1 VSLPPQINL
10 PPPSSAAL
18 GHSHK
23 LTRHIV
29 EAIEAAGG
37 AISFSRYMDLA
48 LYAPGLG
55 YYASGTAK
63 FGVSGDFITAPELS
77 PLFGQSLACVI
88 DEVLSQVEHA
98 HSVQEASAHAAGVPV
113 STDILELGAGS
124 GRLAVNVLQQ
134 LESMGRLPAR
144 YLILELSP
152 DLRAR
157 QQALL
162 QEEVPHLLPR
172 IVWLDELPQQL
183 NGVVIANEVLDAL
196 PVHLIHW
203 PGYVEGRGPES
214 GPDFG
219 PKERYVGWQED
230 KFIWLDRPI
239 ESQAL
244 LEAVA
249 RLPVEAPYTSEVSL
263 AGPALVA
270 SLADCLTMG
279 LILIVDYGFN
289 RGEFY
294 HPQRHEGT
302 LKIHYRH
309 HSLDDPFF
317 LPGLADITAHVDFSA
332 VAEAGRGAGLELLGY
347 ASQGRFLLDAGI
359 LDLMGAMM
367 PGTPDYLRAAQ
378 AVQKLVQPHEMGEL
392 FKVIAFGKGIDAP
405 SACRR
410 IERL

>member
-1 VSLPPQINL
+1 VSLPPLKNL

-18 GHSHK
+18 VHSHK

-29 EAIEAAGG
+29 EAIEASGG
-37 AISFSRYMDLA
+37 AIPFSRYMDLA
-48 LYAPGLG
+48 LYTPGLG

-77 PLFGQSLACVI
+77 PLFGQSLARVI

-98 HSVQEASAHAAGVPV
+98 HSVQEASDHAAGVPV

-172 IVWLDELPQQL
+172 IVWMDELPQQL

-196 PVHLIHW
+196 PVHLAHW
-203 PGYVEGRGPES
+203 PEDGAGS
-214 GPDFG
+214 GAEIEPM
-219 PKERYVGWQED
+219 ERYVGWQGD
-230 KFIWLDRPI
+230 KFVWLDRPI
-239 ESQAL
+239 ESPAL

-249 RLPVEAPYTSEVSL
+249 RLPVEAPYKSEVSL

-270 SLADCLTMG
+270 SLADCLAMG

-309 HSLDDPFF
+309 YSLDDPFF

-332 VAEAGRGAGLELLGY
+332 VAEAGRGARLELLGY

-359 LDLMGAMM
+359 LDLMGAMT